1 MSEHARWTVPVLVPA
16 ERSTGLRS
24 TGLCWIG
31 LCWIGWY
38 LPGPSSVPAAD
49 NRFTILA
56 QPGDARCLVVTPAQP
71 APLVRRGATEL
82 SRIISR
88 DSGVQV
94 QPSEWSARPHS
105 VRPQKTII
113 LLGTPQTSPLIAQ
126 FAKGPSGGLGDLP
139 LLGTDGYV
147 LQTLTHHGQRYL
159 VIAGNSPRAVYYGA
173 VYASEQVVLPDP
185 SGSGA
190 VVVAPTSL
198 SRTPAM
204 RQRAP
209 YLLNLAGRGPEFEL
223 EDWKVVLDGLA
234 REAHNRVY
242 FWWQSLYKPRDFPDR
257 RQLDGGIERIAM
269 TNDDVNSL
277 ARYAH
282 TLGMEFLI
290 GGDAFG
296 RSSAASFVQ
305 DHPETKAVNAV
316 GMCPSHPT
324 AQDLQLR
331 FSLEMLEIVHEADG
345 VWFAPRDE
353 HGECHCDV
361 CQRPVDQYGSKQYGQ
376 SEMTFLK
383 NFCKALWPRR
393 PRAQVAWLVELHKPS
408 KMHSADPAYFSR
420 LREIDDP
427 RLHWILGSGAWQ
439 LPGPRG
445 SYLPAAYFSR
455 NNIRRS
461 KTYAASLETIRKDIL
476 LAAQRGFRGYATAFE
491 PGFGVDYHG
500 LSIPYPTDK
509 LPYELT
515 SYAFR
520 EFCWDPAQTMSQFRM
535 RMRNRYCGP
544 TGSLQLVDDLIF
556 LRAFAIRGTWNQ
568 NTSNMLTRM
577 AGEMVGHDGLPL
589 ANTTVA
595 SALEAAKAYTAKDR
609 QITHTRLQ
617 RELTML
623 RQVMTRD
630 LPLLKQVQNRCREFA
645 AIGSS
650 REMNTA
656 RMCLEFI
663 DHTHRLLRKSGFR
676 RVEEVDA
683 ALADLAA
690 QANHSPCR

>member
-1 MSEHARWTVPVLVPA
+1 MSQHARWTAPVLVPPG
-16 ERSTGLRS
+16 RLMRLCLPGLVLF
-24 TGLCWIG
+24 GL
-31 LCWIGWY
+31 Y
-38 LPGPSSVPAAD
+38 LPGPSSLPAAD
-49 NRFTILA
+49 DRFTILA
-56 QPGDARCLVVTPAQP
+56 QPGDARCLVVTPDQP
-71 APLVRRGATEL
+71 APMVSRGATEL
-82 SRIISR
+82 ARIISR

-94 QPSEWSARPHS
+94 PPLEWSTRPHTAQ
-105 VRPQKTII
+105 PQKTII

-126 FAKGPSGGLGDLP
+126 RAKGPSGGLGNLP

-147 LQTLTHHGQRYL
+147 LQTLTHHAQRYL

-198 SRTPAM
+198 SRAPVM
-204 RQRAP
+204 RERAP
-209 YLLNLAGRGPEFEL
+209 YLLNFSGRGPEFEL

-234 REAHNRVY
+234 RESHNRIY

-257 RQLDGGIERIAM
+257 RQLAGGIARLGM
-269 TNDDVNSL
+269 TNDDVNRL

-290 GGDAFG
+290 GGGAFSQG
-296 RSSAASFVQ
+296 GAASLVQ
-305 DHPETKAVNAV
+305 DHPTTKAVKAV

-324 AQDLQLR
+324 AQDLQIR

-345 VWFAPRDE
+345 VWFAPRDKD
-353 HGECHCDV
+353 GECHCDV
-361 CQRPVDQYGSKQYGQ
+361 CQRPVDEYGSKQYGQ

-383 NFCKALWPRR
+383 NFCKALWSRR
-393 PRAQVAWLVELHKPS
+393 PRAQVAWLVELDKPR
-408 KMHSADPAYFSR
+408 KMHSEDPAYFAR

-427 RLHWILGSGAWQ
+427 RLHWILRSSAWQ
-439 LPGPRG
+439 LPGPG
-445 SYLPAAYFSR
+445 GNYLPAAYFSR
-455 NNIRRS
+455 NNIWLN
-461 KTYAASLETIRKDIL
+461 KPYASSLETIRKDVL
-476 LAAQRGFRGYATAFE
+476 LAAQRGFLGYASAFDVC
-491 PGFGVDYHG
+491 FGVDYHG
-500 LSIPYPTDK
+500 LSTPYPTDK

-520 EFCWDPAQTMSQFRM
+520 EFCWEPAQTMSQFRM

-544 TGSLQLVDDLIF
+544 TGSLQLIDDLIF

-577 AGEMVGHDGLPL
+577 AGEMVGSDGQPL

-595 SALEAAKAYTAKDR
+595 SALEAAKGDNKQGRALTYA
-609 QITHTRLQ
+609 RLK
-617 RELTML
+617 RDLTML
-623 RQVMTRD
+623 REVMTRD

-663 DHTHRLLRKSGFR
+663 DHTHRLLRKSRFR

-690 QANHSPCR
+690 RSNDSPCR